1 VLDTNIVSGLMRGDA
16 AILERLRRIAKQDV
30 SIPQPVLA
38 EIAYGIER
46 LPRSRRKTRL
56 QARYALILGEVAR
69 AAWTDEVSRRFGSI
83 KASLERRGQR
93 IEDFDAAVAAHA
105 LATGTVLVTANVDHL
120 ARVEGLQVEDW
131 SHGG

>member
-1 VLDTNIVSGLMRGDA
+1 MLDTNIVSGLMRGDA